1 MKKGILLL
9 ITAIIMVTLVSCSK
23 GKKVTVAVSVTP
35 HSEVLEFIKPKMKE
49 KGYDLEIMIVK
60 DVVTANMALKEDS
73 IDANYIQ
80 HRGTLERF
88 NKEQN
93 ANFVEVTGVH
103 LEPFGM
109 YSKKVKNAADLPQ
122 NAEIILPNSPANQGR
137 AFKLLSDAGV
147 LKFKAVQPSL
157 LPQLYTQGEGDAIFI
172 NANFAIQAKLNPLKD
187 AVLVEDVKNSS
198 RYVNILVTKKGKES
212 DEGIKILAELLR
224 SPETKKFIED
234 KYKGQ
239 VISAN

>member
-109 YSKKVKNAADLPQ
+109 YSKKVKNAAKKEKTIQSFVASLV
-122 NAEIILPNSPANQGR
+122 IGR
-137 AFKLLSDAGV
+137 ITRRRIQRNGMKV
-147 LKFKAVQPSL
+147 KERQP
-157 LPQLYTQGEGDAIFI
+157 GE
-172 NANFAIQAKLNPLKD
+172 KLNWFGTQKRMFT
-187 AVLVEDVKNSS
+187 VDVAE
-198 RYVNILVTKKGKES
+198 KE
-212 DEGIKILAELLR
+212 
-224 SPETKKFIED
+224 
-234 KYKGQ
+234 
-239 VISAN
+239 